1 MTRKESKT
9 TICNTAD
16 ARSRLTSATQFLTA
30 LDTLDASEIPISN
43 DVLATTAI
51 HAAIAAAD
59 AICCARRQQHSSSG
73 NHNDAA
79 ELLKTIDKQLGGE
92 LAKVLGYKNSAAYST
107 RETSPDQVKTCRRVA
122 KSLVEA
128 AQQAVQRATG

>member
-1 MTRKESKT
+1 MTRKESNT
-9 TICNTAD
+9 TTCNTAD
-16 ARSRLTSATQFLTA
+16 ARAHLTSATQFLTA
-30 LDTLDASEIPISN
+30 LDTLDASEITISN

-73 NHNDAA
+73 NHNDA
-79 ELLKTIDKQLGGE
+79 E
-92 LAKVLGYKNSAAYST
+92 VLGYKNSAAYST